1 METPQIYKMIRVR
14 CCQQPEKTK
23 LARTLIDTGNT
34 LNSPAVISEKFHEAL
49 GAGFQHRRPKEIGT
63 AKEGARMMRVGRSNP
78 IELQIGGIREK
89 IVISPSVIRGLTD
102 QMNIGVNL
110 LHQLGKRQPTSI
122 TFSEGSTTLVV
133 GEDTS
138 RLISNLSRTMVSRGR
153 TMDKVNTTSRAR
165 EESVP
170 KRQMKLVSSRDQ
182 RVKGHSITFIRAKL
196 PEREKFVNRSY
207 YVDHKVLGKT
217 EVVGAFYKV
226 RKGVQRIAVLNNSD
240 RDVIIQKGTVLGN
253 VEFIEPLTKGD
264 IKRMVERETQELE
277 EEFSAEEILKHQ
289 EKIIADL
296 QIEEN
301 EILKTIWMQ
310 RRD

>member
-1 METPQIYKMIRVR
+1 M
-14 CCQQPEKTK
+14 
-23 LARTLIDTGNT
+23 
-34 LNSPAVISEKFHEAL
+34 
-49 GAGFQHRRPKEIGT
+49 
-63 AKEGARMMRVGRSNP
+63 
-78 IELQIGGIREK
+78 
-89 IVISPSVIRGLTD
+89 
-102 QMNIGVNL
+102 
-110 LHQLGKRQPTSI
+110 
-122 TFSEGSTTLVV
+122 V

-153 TMDKVNTTSRAR
+153 TLDKVKTDSRTR
-165 EESVP
+165 ERSVP
-170 KRQMKLVSSRDQ
+170 QRQMKLVSFSDQ
-182 RVKGHSITFIRAKL
+182 RVKGHSITFIRANL

-253 VEFIEPLTKGD
+253 MEFIEPLTKGD
-264 IKRMVERETQELE
+264 VKRMVERETQELE

-301 EILKTIWMQ
+301 EILKTNLDAKK
-310 RRD
+310 RLVDYAL

>member
-1 METPQIYKMIRVR
+1 
-14 CCQQPEKTK
+14 
-23 LARTLIDTGNT
+23 
-34 LNSPAVISEKFHEAL
+34 
-49 GAGFQHRRPKEIGT
+49 
-63 AKEGARMMRVGRSNP
+63 
-78 IELQIGGIREK
+78 
-89 IVISPSVIRGLTD
+89 
-102 QMNIGVNL
+102 
-110 LHQLGKRQPTSI
+110 
-122 TFSEGSTTLVV
+122 
-133 GEDTS
+133 
-138 RLISNLSRTMVSRGR
+138 
-153 TMDKVNTTSRAR
+153 MDKVNTISRAR

-182 RVKGHSITFIRAKL
+182 RVKGHSITFIRADL
-196 PEREKFVNRSY
+196 PESEKFVNRSY

-301 EILKTIWMQ
+301 EILKLKKKKNRHLSSKSNLRLKLNPQ
-310 RRD
+310 